1 MERKADE
8 FEANAKFEA
17 DFLSF
22 FCFIAFSNFFFKVA
36 ETDMGGSS
44 GAMYSLLF
52 EAAAGIIETAQDITA
67 NLVGKAFSTGIS
79 AMVKYGRAQA
89 GDRTML
95 DALMPALTAYS
106 ANLESSGSALSAL
119 ESATCAAEEGAKATL
134 NMKASAGRASY
145 VPVSE
150 LKHPDPG
157 AHAIG
162 ITMRAIFEGFKIK
175 ANEMGMN

>member
-1 MERKADE
+1 
-8 FEANAKFEA
+8 
-17 DFLSF
+17 
-22 FCFIAFSNFFFKVA
+22 
-36 ETDMGGSS
+36 MGGSS

-52 EAAAGIIETAQDITA
+52 EAAAGIIENAQDITA

-79 AMVKYGRAQA
+79 AMIKYGRAQA

-95 DALMPALTAYS
+95 DALLPALTAYM